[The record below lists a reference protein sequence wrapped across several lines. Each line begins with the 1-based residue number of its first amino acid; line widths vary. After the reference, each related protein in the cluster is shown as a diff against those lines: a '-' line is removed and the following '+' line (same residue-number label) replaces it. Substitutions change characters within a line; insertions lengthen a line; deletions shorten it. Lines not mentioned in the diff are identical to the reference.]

1 MHLGHRKTCRVCG
14 SSALTPVINLGEQY
28 LQGSFVKPGKE
39 EPPLRKI
46 SLSLV
51 RCDPTKDERA
61 CGLLQMEHTVPPEVL
76 YSAYWYRSGTNET
89 MRNHLQGIT
98 EEAASLIGKSNARV
112 LDIGC
117 NDGTLLKCYPQNF
130 IKFGVDPS
138 DVAQEITGDITAI
151 QDIFP
156 SEELSK
162 VLQGEKIDI
171 ITSIAMFYD
180 LEDPVSFCK
189 EIKKA
194 LAPGGLWVF
203 EMSYMPSMLKMNSYD
218 TICHE
223 HLEYYSLA
231 VLEYILKQ
239 ADLKIVDAVL
249 NDINGGSIRCYAT
262 HLDNFAFKKQ
272 EAVTR
277 IKLLRQA
284 EFDMELDTDKPYK
297 NFQDRIN
304 VHKEQLVSLLKMLK
318 KEGHSIHIYG
328 ASTKGNT
335 ILQWCGIDNR
345 IIDVAAERNP
355 DKYGAYTL
363 GTDIP
368 IVSEADSRAMKPDYY
383 LVLPWHFK
391 EEFLKRE
398 EEILQRGV
406 GLIFPLPNVEIIKY

>member
-1 MHLGHRKTCRVCG
+1 
-14 SSALTPVINLGEQY
+14 
-28 LQGSFVKPGKE
+28 
-39 EPPLRKI
+39 
-46 SLSLV
+46 
-51 RCDPTKDERA
+51 
-61 CGLLQMEHTVPPEVL
+61 
-76 YSAYWYRSGTNET
+76 
-89 MRNHLQGIT
+89 
-98 EEAASLIGKSNARV
+98 
-112 LDIGC
+112 
-117 NDGTLLKCYPQNF
+117 
-130 IKFGVDPS
+130 
-138 DVAQEITGDITAI
+138 
-151 QDIFP
+151 
-156 SEELSK
+156 
-162 VLQGEKIDI
+162 
-171 ITSIAMFYD
+171 
-180 LEDPVSFCK
+180 
-189 EIKKA
+189 
-194 LAPGGLWVF
+194 
-203 EMSYMPSMLKMNSYD
+203 
-218 TICHE
+218 
-223 HLEYYSLA
+223 

-277 IKLLRQA
+277 IKLLRQD

-304 VHKEQLVSLLKMLK
+304 VHKEELISLLKKLK
-318 KEGHSIHIYG
+318 KEGKTIHIYG

-355 DKYGAYTL
+355 DKYGAFTL

-398 EEILQRGV
+398 EETLKSGV